1 MGRKLLLLIA
11 LLATLVVLGCW
22 DNRQSMQRV
31 LDQGYATTAQVTGAQ
46 YQRKMPI
53 AADGWRPRFVEQE
66 LSVDLRWQGRDGK
79 PREYRKVPISESLA
93 RSIVNG
99 EQVRLVTLP
108 VKVLDDETAVPVI
121 TADAAARLESL
132 QSWLAAAGYVALAS
146 WAGFAAL
153 TLLQGRGRPVTAMA
167 RSAPMLPPRR
177 TLIGLGTL
185 AFGGFLAFSA
195 WSDARSVDAIALG
208 GSEITAEIVDATILP
223 AKDGGE
229 VSHAVRLAWKDGQ
242 GAVHHFGPMRVSE
255 AFWKRITRDGQL
267 TVRQTLIR
275 YRQDDAQPRPL
286 IVDDAPERH
295 WWTQAAM
302 VAGLALMI
310 VGSAFLFSGLR
321 ALRNEPQKR

>member
-1 MGRKLLLLIA
+1 VGRKLLLVIA

-31 LDQGYATTAQVTGAQ
+31 LAQGYATTAQVTGAQ

-66 LSVDLRWQGRDGK
+66 LSVDLRWQGKDGK
-79 PREYRKVPISESLA
+79 PREHRKVPISESLA
-93 RSIVNG
+93 RGIVNG

-167 RSAPMLPPRR
+167 KPTPVLPPRR
-177 TLIGLGTL
+177 TLIGLAAL
-185 AFGGFLAFSA
+185 VAGGFLAFSA
-195 WSDARSVDAIALG
+195 WSDGRSGAAIALG
-208 GSEITAEIVDATILP
+208 GSEVTADIVDATVLP
-223 AKDGGE
+223 AKDGGKIA
-229 VSHAVRLAWKDGQ
+229 HAVRLAWKDGQ
-242 GAVHHFGPMRVSE
+242 GSVHHFGPMAVSE
-255 AFWKRITRDGQL
+255 AFWNRITRDGQL
-267 TVRQTLIR
+267 TVRKTLIR
-275 YRQDDAQPRPL
+275 YRQDDPQPRPL
-286 IVDDAPERH
+286 IVEDAPEQQ
-295 WWTQAAM
+295 WVTKAAM
-302 VAGLALMI
+302 FAGLALLV
-310 VGSAFLFSGLR
+310 VGAALLFSGLR
-321 ALRNEPQKR
+321 AWRNEPKKR